1 MKIKKRNGYEFANLL
16 LLSLSLF
23 LATRDSLFFENLT
36 HVGNQKEWRFLFL
49 FWGILQSFYFFYLY
63 LMSLKIESQHTLGK
77 TILATIALCLNLAGL
92 LLPYQNGSSDLFSQ
106 LHVYG
111 CIIATILSWLLYL
124 HLLYDL
130 SKKNILAFHHCL
142 QPTLWIVCL
151 FTFVILLFGDISS
164 LAELI
169 LLNGL
174 NYLFLSLQKQAP

>member
-1 MKIKKRNGYEFANLL
+1 MNTHTKWDKADSNLMFVQGRLCL
-16 LLSLSLF
+16 LLSLGVKLK
-23 LATRDSLFFENLT
+23 
-36 HVGNQKEWRFLFL
+36 NQPNIPDCYKD
-49 FWGILQSFYFFYLY
+49 
-63 LMSLKIESQHTLGK
+63 ESQTSSHSQSK
-77 TILATIALCLNLAGL
+77 PAY
-92 LLPYQNGSSDLFSQ
+92 PNGSNDLFSQ

-174 NYLFLSLQKQAP
+174 NYLFLSLQKQTP